1 MIETHFIYAIYI
13 YTIPYNTHTHI
24 YIYTHTYLLYPIPP
38 FSDAL
43 AAPVHPELLLLV
55 FGNLA
60 DARVAP
66 FARGAINHPYF
77 DGLQQLFLVKLGSI
91 IASPTSC
98 QESKDFWNP
107 IWFCQIWWFCSGARV
122 EKFKIDWGLLVWG
135 DTNMVNRAAT
145 NSRT

>member
-1 MIETHFIYAIYI
+1 MPYI
-13 YTIPYNTHTHI
+13 YTIPYNTTHTYI
-24 YIYTHTYLLYPIPP
+24 YIYTHISYIRPPP

-66 FARGAINHPYF
+66 FARGAVNHPYF

-107 IWFCQIWWFCSGARV
+107 N
-122 EKFKIDWGLLVWG
+122 LVLSDLVVLFRG
-135 DTNMVNRAAT
+135 P
-145 NSRT
+145 S